1 MRLGADGRTAIG
13 DPVSRCNMAHDTDD
27 AVFVTGRSRSEGRE
41 QLPGV
46 RHFIC
51 NAVFEGDAERV
62 RIAPGPVLVVRAGEP
77 PAPLLARRYRD
88 TLRRG
93 TDGERRSGRREIA
106 PG

>member
-13 DPVSRCNMAHDTDD
+13 DPVSRCNMAHDT
-27 AVFVTGRSRSEGRE
+27 
-41 QLPGV
+41 
-46 RHFIC
+46 
-51 NAVFEGDAERV
+51 
-62 RIAPGPVLVVRAGEP
+62 

-93 TDGERRSGRREIA
+93 ADGERRSGRREIA